1 MRRWGH
7 APSAVLPRHRSDA
20 PYSTRVFTVE
30 DVVRVAPMIK
40 ADEIDYAEAY
50 ELVELI
56 SEGAE

>member
-1 MRRWGH
+1 M
-7 APSAVLPRHRSDA
+7 
-20 PYSTRVFTVE
+20 FTVE

-56 SEGAE
+56 SEVGVRYDFGR